1 VSIIV
6 AVKKSNRIALAADSQ
21 SNFGSHKF
29 PPDNHK
35 AEKIREIGGSL
46 VAFSG
51 WGLYENILDDY
62 LAGKKTARLDD
73 KTAIFT
79 FFRAFWKQ
87 LREKYS
93 FVNDQCKDANDSPFG
108 DLDSSFLI
116 VNRNGI
122 FDVSSNMTISHFEKY
137 NAIGSG
143 AEFALGALHALYD
156 GEMDAAAL
164 ARSGVETGMAFSV
177 YCGGE
182 ITVREVSVDK
192 RKKG

>member
-6 AVKKSNRIALAADSQ
+6 AVRKGNRVALAADSQ
-21 SNFGSHKF
+21 SNFGAHKF

-35 AEKIREIGGSL
+35 ASKIREIGGSL

-62 LAGKKTARLDD
+62 LSARRAPRLDD
-73 KTAIFT
+73 TKNIFS

-108 DLDSSFLI
+108 DLDASFLI
-116 VNRNGI
+116 VSGNGI
-122 FDVSSNMTISHFEKY
+122 FDVSSNMTISRFEKY

-156 GEMDAAAL
+156 SPRDAAGL
-164 ARSGVETGMAFSV
+164 ARAGVEAGMAFSI

-182 ITVREVSVDK
+182 ITARELPARRGK
-192 RKKG
+192 

>member
-1 VSIIV
+1 MSIIV
-6 AVKKSNRIALAADSQ
+6 AVRKSNRVALAADSQ

-35 AEKIREIGGSL
+35 AEKIREIGESL

-62 LAGKKTARLDD
+62 LAHLKSVRLEDQ
-73 KTAIFT
+73 KEIFT
-79 FFRAFWKQ
+79 FFRKLWKQ

-93 FVNDQCKDANDSPFG
+93 FVNDQSKDANDSPFG

-156 GEMDAAAL
+156 GEGDAASL
-164 ARSGVETGMAFSV
+164 ARAGVETGMAFSV

-182 ITVREVSVDK
+182 ITVKEVSLA
-192 RKKG
+192 RKKR